1 MEISSAVYKK
11 KFGGRIDVI
20 IGNLKFSEKNQAF
33 YISWYIFILYKE
45 SLVHMYEKE
54 LNNNKFKEFKEFVW
68 IDSS

>member
-45 SLVHMYEKE
+45 SLINMYEKE
-54 LNNNKFKEFKEFVW
+54 LNINKFKEFKELVW
-68 IDSS
+68 IDWS